1 MRSNILEGQ
10 AQSRRSPFILIILG
24 VYLVLSLLMFDP
36 KLFTGGDNVVY
47 VILAE
52 SISSGKDYRDLYL
65 PGEPL
70 HTQYPFGFPLILVP
84 FVLIFGTNIVIL
96 KLVVLLTG
104 LGALYFM
111 VKICHGLFKENL
123 GFLIASYISI
133 PIMITYNHW
142 ILSEM
147 PFVFLSL
154 AAVFLLMKS
163 EKDRKILDY
172 LAFLC
177 SIYAF
182 FIRTAGIALII
193 GIVLW
198 LLLRK
203 RYRQLLIFIML
214 FLVIFI
220 PWQIRTAGAER
231 GGGYIEQL
239 LARNPYQMELGRID
253 ALDFLGRI
261 WDNILYYVFTAL
273 PSSILPLIRAGI
285 LRIVAGA
292 LFAILIIIGFITRIK
307 RYAVFD
313 VYFVFAVMV
322 LLAWPK
328 VWASD
333 RFLMIILPFLVI
345 YMFSALFWI
354 VSKIK
359 VRYVV
364 EAFAG
369 LIICLNIVM
378 MTDIVRY
385 STADNIA
392 YLRGDRLAGY
402 SLDWRRYFELI
413 DWIRRKTPSG
423 SVIMARKPEFVYLQ
437 SRRKSF
443 IYPFTTDH
451 EEIRQSIGRC
461 DYIILDNFSWT
472 MTTVFY
478 LLPVLE
484 EEPGKYLIMKKTESP
499 EFYLLKVMTDSG

>member
-1 MRSNILEGQ
+1 
-10 AQSRRSPFILIILG
+10 
-24 VYLVLSLLMFDP
+24 MFDP
-36 KLFTGGDNVVY
+36 TLFTGGDNVVY

-52 SISSGKDYRDLYL
+52 SISSGKGYKDLYL
-65 PGEPL
+65 PDEPPN
-70 HTQYPFGFPLILVP
+70 TQYPFGFPLILVP

-111 VKICHGLFKENL
+111 VKICEELFKDKL
-123 GFLIASYISI
+123 YLLIASYISI

-147 PFVFLSL
+147 PFIFLSL

-163 EKDRKILDY
+163 EKDGKILDY

-198 LLLRK
+198 LLLKK
-203 RYRQLLIFIML
+203 RYRQLLIFITL
-214 FLVIFI
+214 FLVIFV
-220 PWQIRTAGAER
+220 PWQIRTAGVER

-239 LARNPYQMELGRID
+239 LAKNPYQMEQGRINI
-253 ALDFLGRI
+253 LDFLERI
-261 WDNILYYVFTAL
+261 WENILYYALTGL
-273 PSSILPLIRAGI
+273 PSSLLPLIRAGI
-285 LRIVAGA
+285 LRIIAGV
-292 LFAILIIIGFITRIK
+292 LFTILIIIGFITRIK

-313 VYFVFAVMV
+313 VYFVFAIIV
-322 LLAWPK
+322 LLAWPH
-328 VWASD
+328 VWSSD
-333 RFLMIILPFLVI
+333 RFLMTILPLLVI
-345 YMFSALFWI
+345 YIFSALLWM
-354 VSKIK
+354 VSKVK
-359 VRYVV
+359 VKYVI
-364 EAFAG
+364 EAFAA
-369 LIICLNIVM
+369 LIICLNIVR
-378 MTDIVRY
+378 MTTIVRY
-385 STADNIA
+385 STTYNIA
-392 YLRGDRLAGY
+392 YLKGDRLAGY
-402 SLDWRRYFELI
+402 NLDWRRYFELI
-413 DWIRRKTPSG
+413 DWIRRRTPPG
-423 SVIMARKPEFVYLQ
+423 SIIMARKPEFVYLL

-451 EEIRQSIGRC
+451 KEIRQSIEEC
-461 DYIILDNFSWT
+461 DYIILDNFTWT

-484 EEPGKYLIMKKTESP
+484 EDPDKYLIMKRTEPP